1 MVWAGLVLAIRNHR
15 GIIDTLLHLTRVS
28 MEPMGRNEP
37 SSSVLV
43 FFSSPPLLS
52 MMGFWAPAGWGFTA
66 LRRLL
71 SGCCRGPPP
80 QGAKLVFLIVG
91 MKERKKCFRDAWL
104 MIMLS
109 A

>member
-43 FFSSPPLLS
+43 FFPPPLTKYDRFLGTCRVGVYSFKASAVRLLQGSSP
-52 MMGFWAPAGWGFTA
+52 
-66 LRRLL
+66 
-71 SGCCRGPPP
+71 SGC
-80 QGAKLVFLIVG
+80 
-91 MKERKKCFRDAWL
+91 
-104 MIMLS
+104 
-109 A
+109 